1 MYRRAHFKTRV
12 SKVIANNWKY
22 YSYVLNRNYIGNCY
36 ELANKADYIEILNSL
51 SGTENGLIYSQYC
64 RGGGVMTV
72 SISPMTTIK
81 NRCHQIDYRALAE
94 TGEISDDLYYFRLCC
109 LLENA
114 AKCANTAS
122 VYGAF
127 FKHLKQSA
135 QKTLVI
141 APADYQINNGEHE
154 VYNED
159 ANSLIKRIEG
169 DILYLDP
176 PYNSRQYSANYHLLN
191 TIADYKSFTPKGKTE
206 LREYNKSNYC
216 SKAKVQHTFK
226 DLIRNARSRYIVL
239 SYNNEGIMP
248 MQTIEQ
254 IMTKYGNYQ
263 MFQKEHQRFK
273 ADKTENKNHLA
284 DTTTEYLQA
293 KQNPQ

>member
-1 MYRRAHFKTRV
+1 MCIRDR
-12 SKVIANNWKY
+12 
-22 YSYVLNRNYIGNCY
+22 
-36 ELANKADYIEILNSL
+36 
-51 SGTENGLIYSQYC
+51 
-64 RGGGVMTV
+64 
-72 SISPMTTIK
+72 
-81 NRCHQIDYRALAE
+81 
-94 TGEISDDLYYFRLCC
+94 
-109 LLENA
+109 
-114 AKCANTAS
+114 
-122 VYGAF
+122 
-127 FKHLKQSA
+127 
-135 QKTLVI
+135 
-141 APADYQINNGEHE
+141 
-154 VYNED
+154 
-159 ANSLIKRIEG
+159 
-169 DILYLDP
+169 
-176 PYNSRQYSANYHLLN
+176 LN

-226 DLIRNARSRYIVL
+226 DLIRNARFRYIVL

>member
-1 MYRRAHFKTRV
+1 
-12 SKVIANNWKY
+12 
-22 YSYVLNRNYIGNCY
+22 
-36 ELANKADYIEILNSL
+36 
-51 SGTENGLIYSQYC
+51 
-64 RGGGVMTV
+64 MTV

-226 DLIRNARSRYIVL
+226 DLIRNARFRYIVL

-263 MFQKEHQRFK
+263 MFQKPVTVKKAQTDTGTEGVTDGSVNIGLRYHPFFQRLPGRCHNHFLIIGK
-273 ADKTENKNHLA
+273 AVHSCLQSISHCFRVGPEIFMVIYGLLHIPAVA
-284 DTTTEYLQA
+284 DHMAGACPRSVL
-293 KQNPQ
+293 

>member
-1 MYRRAHFKTRV
+1 
-12 SKVIANNWKY
+12 
-22 YSYVLNRNYIGNCY
+22 
-36 ELANKADYIEILNSL
+36 
-51 SGTENGLIYSQYC
+51 
-64 RGGGVMTV
+64 MTV

-169 DILYLDP
+169 DILSLDP

-226 DLIRNARSRYIVL
+226 DLIRNARFRYIVL

-284 DTTTEYLQA
+284 DHHRVPTGETESAIVARLIKCDATKYGKIQYLSGNRKTNRIRTANRQS
-293 KQNPQ
+293 

>member
-1 MYRRAHFKTRV
+1 MIALSGAKPKRTILFVAFAGEEFGLLGAKAYVKTHA
-12 SKVIANNWKY
+12 KELGKIAN
-22 YSYVLNRNYIGNCY
+22 LFNR
-36 ELANKADYIEILNSL
+36 D
-51 SGTENGLIYSQYC
+51 
-64 RGGGVMTV
+64 GVMTV

-226 DLIRNARSRYIVL
+226 DLIRNARFRYIVL

>member
-1 MYRRAHFKTRV
+1 
-12 SKVIANNWKY
+12 
-22 YSYVLNRNYIGNCY
+22 
-36 ELANKADYIEILNSL
+36 
-51 SGTENGLIYSQYC
+51 
-64 RGGGVMTV
+64 MTV

-141 APADYQINNGEHE
+141 APAEYQI
-154 VYNED
+154 
-159 ANSLIKRIEG
+159 
-169 DILYLDP
+169 YLDP

-226 DLIRNARSRYIVL
+226 DLIRNARFRYIVL

>member
-1 MYRRAHFKTRV
+1 MPSDRLSSIGRNRRNIRRFILFPAVLSARKRSQMRQYGIRIRSIFQTSQTV
-12 SKVIANNWKY
+12 S
-22 YSYVLNRNYIGNCY
+22 
-36 ELANKADYIEILNSL
+36 
-51 SGTENGLIYSQYC
+51 TENA
-64 RGGGVMTV
+64 R
-72 SISPMTTIK
+72 
-81 NRCHQIDYRALAE
+81 YR
-94 TGEISDDLYYFRLCC
+94 SRRLP
-109 LLENA
+109 N
-114 AKCANTAS
+114 
-122 VYGAF
+122 
-127 FKHLKQSA
+127 KQRR
-135 QKTLVI
+135 TR
-141 APADYQINNGEHE
+141 

-226 DLIRNARSRYIVL
+226 DLIRNARFRYIVL

>member
-1 MYRRAHFKTRV
+1 MPSDRLSSIGRNRRNIRRFILFPAVLSARKRSQMRQYGIRIRSIFQTSQTV
-12 SKVIANNWKY
+12 S
-22 YSYVLNRNYIGNCY
+22 
-36 ELANKADYIEILNSL
+36 
-51 SGTENGLIYSQYC
+51 TENA
-64 RGGGVMTV
+64 R
-72 SISPMTTIK
+72 
-81 NRCHQIDYRALAE
+81 YRSRRLPNKQRR
-94 TGEISDDLYYFRLCC
+94 TRSD
-109 LLENA
+109 
-114 AKCANTAS
+114 
-122 VYGAF
+122 
-127 FKHLKQSA
+127 
-135 QKTLVI
+135 
-141 APADYQINNGEHE
+141 
-154 VYNED
+154 NED

-226 DLIRNARSRYIVL
+226 DLIRNARFRYIVL

>member
-1 MYRRAHFKTRV
+1 MPIKSSSCQRVKTINSPEKLCIRV
-12 SKVIANNWKY
+12 FTTEVYHSQQF
-22 YSYVLNRNYIGNCY
+22 SRTTG
-36 ELANKADYIEILNSL
+36 ELASIASL
-51 SGTENGLIYSQYC
+51 
-64 RGGGVMTV
+64 
-72 SISPMTTIK
+72 
-81 NRCHQIDYRALAE
+81 
-94 TGEISDDLYYFRLCC
+94 
-109 LLENA
+109 
-114 AKCANTAS
+114 
-122 VYGAF
+122 
-127 FKHLKQSA
+127 
-135 QKTLVI
+135 
-141 APADYQINNGEHE
+141 
-154 VYNED
+154 YNED

-226 DLIRNARSRYIVL
+226 DLIRNARFRYIVL

>member
-1 MYRRAHFKTRV
+1 
-12 SKVIANNWKY
+12 
-22 YSYVLNRNYIGNCY
+22 
-36 ELANKADYIEILNSL
+36 
-51 SGTENGLIYSQYC
+51 
-64 RGGGVMTV
+64 MTV

-159 ANSLIKRIEG
+159 ANSLIKRFEG

-226 DLIRNARSRYIVL
+226 DLIRNARFRYIVL

>member
-36 ELANKADYIEILNSL
+36 EL
-51 SGTENGLIYSQYC
+51 
-64 RGGGVMTV
+64 
-72 SISPMTTIK
+72 
-81 NRCHQIDYRALAE
+81 
-94 TGEISDDLYYFRLCC
+94 
-109 LLENA
+109 
-114 AKCANTAS
+114 
-122 VYGAF
+122 
-127 FKHLKQSA
+127 
-135 QKTLVI
+135 
-141 APADYQINNGEHE
+141 
-154 VYNED
+154 NED

-226 DLIRNARSRYIVL
+226 DLIRNARFRYIVL

>member
-1 MYRRAHFKTRV
+1 MEVLQLCPQSQLYRQLLRTCEQSRL
-12 SKVIANNWKY
+12 Y
-22 YSYVLNRNYIGNCY
+22 RNT
-36 ELANKADYIEILNSL
+36 ELAVRDREWSHILSIL
-51 SGTENGLIYSQYC
+51 S
-64 RGGGVMTV
+64 RGGGNDRQYF
-72 SISPMTTIK
+72 SDDNDQ

-226 DLIRNARSRYIVL
+226 DLIRNARFRYIVL

>member
-1 MYRRAHFKTRV
+1 
-12 SKVIANNWKY
+12 
-22 YSYVLNRNYIGNCY
+22 
-36 ELANKADYIEILNSL
+36 
-51 SGTENGLIYSQYC
+51 
-64 RGGGVMTV
+64 MTV

-191 TIADYKSFTPKGKTE
+191 TSAFEKMKDGVMIINTSRGALIDSQAAIEALKTQKIGALGMDVYE
-206 LREYNKSNYC
+206 NERDLFFEDKSNDVIQDDVFRRLSACHNVLFTGHQAFLTAEALISISQTTLDNLRQVDAGEAC
-216 SKAKVQHTFK
+216 S
-226 DLIRNARSRYIVL
+226 NALV
-239 SYNNEGIMP
+239 
-248 MQTIEQ
+248 
-254 IMTKYGNYQ
+254 
-263 MFQKEHQRFK
+263 
-273 ADKTENKNHLA
+273 
-284 DTTTEYLQA
+284 
-293 KQNPQ
+293 

>member
-1 MYRRAHFKTRV
+1 MPSDRLSSIGRNRRNIRRFILFPAVLSARKRSQMRQYGIRIRSIFQTSQTV
-12 SKVIANNWKY
+12 S
-22 YSYVLNRNYIGNCY
+22 
-36 ELANKADYIEILNSL
+36 
-51 SGTENGLIYSQYC
+51 TENAC
-64 RGGGVMTV
+64 
-72 SISPMTTIK
+72 
-81 NRCHQIDYRALAE
+81 YR
-94 TGEISDDLYYFRLCC
+94 FRRL
-109 LLENA
+109 
-114 AKCANTAS
+114 
-122 VYGAF
+122 
-127 FKHLKQSA
+127 
-135 QKTLVI
+135 
-141 APADYQINNGEHE
+141 PNNEE
-154 VYNED
+154 

-226 DLIRNARSRYIVL
+226 DLIRNARFRYIVL

-293 KQNPQ
+293 KQNP

>member
-1 MYRRAHFKTRV
+1 MPSDRLSSIGRNRRNIRRF
-12 SKVIANNWKY
+12 
-22 YSYVLNRNYIGNCY
+22 
-36 ELANKADYIEILNSL
+36 IL
-51 SGTENGLIYSQYC
+51 
-64 RGGGVMTV
+64 
-72 SISPMTTIK
+72 
-81 NRCHQIDYRALAE
+81 
-94 TGEISDDLYYFRLCC
+94 FRLCC

-176 PYNSRQYSANYHLLN
+176 PYNSQQYSANYHLLN

-216 SKAKVQHTFK
+216 SKGESTAYIQRF
-226 DLIRNARSRYIVL
+226 DPDARFRYIVL

-284 DTTTEYLQA
+284 DTTTEYLTGETESAIVARLIKCDATKYGKIQYLSGNRKTNRIRTA
-293 KQNPQ
+293 NRQS